1 VTRRVEI
8 EAEGITLHGVA
19 PASREAIAAAIEAEL
34 QRLLTGARS
43 AGPPSTPELP
53 AAAIGAVVARA
64 VHARLPPDAVNGE
77 PS

>member
-43 AGPPSTPELP
+43 AGRRRPRASCGRDRRGRCE
-53 AAAIGAVVARA
+53 A